1 MAALAPDV
9 LAPPERSLLRA
20 CLLDGDAAISA
31 FRDWQPY
38 GTPGTLDGRNLRL
51 MPLLYGNLQRLKVAD
66 PVMPWLRGLAKH
78 VWLIS
83 ALRQQHIDA
92 ALAALEDAGLPVTL
106 IKGAALLA
114 RWPEE
119 MATRPMGDFDLLV
132 PCARVREALAALRPL
147 GWGSPEAA
155 MLSEDEL
162 RRGHA
167 VAILQRKDI
176 MIDVHWQP
184 AAAIA
189 DPAHGAAVT
198 ARATPGQLGARAVAL
213 ASLADHL
220 FILLA
225 HAFHN
230 LHEKRFDWV
239 AEAGFLLR
247 QAGAEVDWDL
257 FRALARRYRLE
268 SWVCTALQAVESVTG
283 TPVPPDALP
292 SAGRLR
298 NFWQRREIAAH
309 GGGPISRTGGILRA
323 YGDATRGADDSF
335 HAVATNPGVLAHV
348 WRARGVQLLLP
359 PGFLLRAFAAGDTP
373 PELLGQIGPKPFLP
387 GEHDAGA
394 SRLVGWSITE
404 AEGIGR
410 WTDGNVAWLLLRT
423 PGRQAGEVT
432 VRLDCHAVPAAA
444 APAIPRVVANIWLG
458 KNLHRR
464 RFDGGLTPE
473 LPVELSG
480 RILQWR
486 GEMVL
491 PLFICF
497 LSPLHPKQRGFNI
510 PELRSLGLF
519 VRRIEIL

>member
-1 MAALAPDV
+1 MLAPDV

-20 CLLDGDAAISA
+20 CLLDGDAAIAA
-31 FRDWQPY
+31 FRDWQPH

-51 MPLLYGNLQRLKVAD
+51 MTLLYGNLQRLKFED
-66 PVMPWLRGLAKH
+66 PMMPWLRGLAKH
-78 VWLIS
+78 VWLVS
-83 ALRQQHIDA
+83 AVRQRQIDA
-92 ALAALEDAGLPVTL
+92 ALAALEAAGVPVTL

-119 MATRPMGDFDLLV
+119 MAIRPMADFDLLV
-132 PCARVREALAALRPL
+132 PVARVREALAVLGGL
-147 GWGSPEAA
+147 GWASTEAA

-167 VAILQRKDI
+167 AAILQGQN
-176 MIDVHWQP
+176 MIDLHWRP

-198 ARATPGQLGARAVAL
+198 ARAAPGQLGGRRVAL

-230 LHEKRFDWV
+230 LAEKRFDWV
-239 AEAGFLLR
+239 AESSFLLR
-247 QAGAEVDWDL
+247 QAGAEMDWDL

-268 SWVCTALQAVESVTG
+268 GWVCAALQAVDSVTG
-283 TPVPPDALP
+283 APVPPAAFP
-292 SAGRLR
+292 QAGRLR
-298 NFWQRREIAAH
+298 RFWQRREIAAH
-309 GGGPISRTGGILRA
+309 GGGPVSRTGGILRA
-323 YGDATRGADDSF
+323 YGDAARGADDSF
-335 HAVATNPGVLAHV
+335 RAVAANPGVLAQL
-348 WRARGVQLLLP
+348 WRARGVQSLMPPSWLLN
-359 PGFLLRAFAAGDTP
+359 AFAAGDTP
-373 PELLGQIGPKPFLP
+373 PALLGQIGPEPFLP
-387 GEHDAGA
+387 GAHEAGA

-404 AEGIGR
+404 AAGIGR

-423 PGRQAGEVT
+423 PGRQAGDVT

-444 APAIPRVVANIWLG
+444 APGLPRVVANLWLG
-458 KNLHRR
+458 KNVHRR

-473 LPVELSG
+473 LPADLSG

-497 LSPLHPKQRGFNI
+497 LSKLHPKQRGYNI
-510 PELRSLGLF
+510 PETRCLGLF
-519 VRRIEIL
+519 FRRIAILD